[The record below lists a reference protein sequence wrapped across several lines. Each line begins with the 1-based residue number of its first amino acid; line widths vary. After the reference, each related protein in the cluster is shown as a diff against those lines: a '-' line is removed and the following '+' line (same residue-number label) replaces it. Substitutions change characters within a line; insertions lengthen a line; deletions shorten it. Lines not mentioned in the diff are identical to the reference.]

1 MQRLFL
7 WGEPEM
13 TKLTSLSLALIVA
26 MTSNAFAH
34 HPLGG
39 AAPETMLHGFLSG
52 VGHPIIGPPKKNQ
65 INGSNGNVCACFLVA

>member
-13 TKLTSLSLALIVA
+13 TKLTSLSLALVVA
-26 MTSNAFAH
+26 TTSNAFAH

-52 VGHPIIGPPKKNQ
+52 VGHPLIGFDHLAFVFAIGVWPPFRH
-65 INGSNGNVCACFLVA
+65 IV